1 MPESDVLYH
10 TDQGFW
16 EKRDLIPKEP
26 RRLHPWDFAGETQ
39 AVRMCFGVTIN
50 QMLKYK

>member
-1 MPESDVLYH
+1 MPESDVFYH

-16 EKRDLIPKEP
+16 KKRDLIPKEP

-39 AVRMCFGVTIN
+39 AEAWLSGWALV
-50 QMLKYK
+50 

>member
-16 EKRDLIPKEP
+16 KKRCLIPKEP
-26 RRLHPWDFAGETQ
+26 RRLHPCDFAGETQ
-39 AVRMCFGVTIN
+39 AEARLSGCALV
-50 QMLKYK
+50 